1 MNPFQTTGFTGA
13 SFLTASIAN
22 VQTTL
27 ASVAPVIELVVG
39 IILAFVL
46 ARYLI
51 GLFKNVGKR

>member
-1 MNPFQTTGFTGA
+1 MDLFSTGYT
-13 SFLTASIAN
+13 SSMLTANVATS

-51 GLFKNVGKR
+51 GLFRHVGKTK